1 MKKRERKVKL
11 INPLDLKKLKEGE
24 KISLVFNNL
33 QIYTGIFVELDNE
46 NENDV
51 TIILR
56 SAKGNCG
63 GFPMNRLIGW
73 FKGE

>member
-1 MKKRERKVKL
+1 MGKKERKVKL
-11 INPLDLKKLKEGE
+11 INPIELKKLKEGE

-46 NENDV
+46 DENDV
-51 TIILR
+51 TIMLR

>member
-1 MKKRERKVKL
+1 MKQKERKVKL
-11 INPLDLKKLKEGE
+11 INPLELNKLKEGE

-33 QIYTGIFVELDNE
+33 QIYTGTFVELDNE
-46 NENDV
+46 DEDDV

-56 SAKGNCG
+56 SAKGDCG